1 MKLFEDGSNF
11 LSVSEDGVVK
21 IWSLE
26 DAYTRRSGIAYDET
40 GLQLNTPPPSIYQ
53 KNWMSM
59 FGDDE
64 RADHSKT
71 YSIPDDNITCA
82 SLSVK
87 HIVYGTEHGKV
98 QVVGLKNNEVVFN
111 VSRKNVSISCCILSL
126 RDSLVLFAF
135 ANVIMLYDFHTQE
148 YVSQFMNDVRT
159 TSLLVVPYCETK
171 IIAIS
176 DHSVTLWSW
185 TQQKH
190 HQGHIIISEVQK
202 FVLDS
207 RTDANY
213 ICGAVTGDGAYLAA
227 GLSDHYIRMWNI
239 ETKETVTEMFEHNG

>member
-1 MKLFEDGSNF
+1 M
-11 LSVSEDGVVK
+11 SEDGVVK

-26 DAYTRRSGIAYDET
+26 DGYTRRSGIVYDET

-53 KNWMSM
+53 KNWMSF

-71 YSIPDDNITCA
+71 YSVPDDNITCA
-82 SLSVK
+82 SLSSQ
-87 HIVYGTEHGKV
+87 HIVYGTENGKV
-98 QVVGLKNNEVVFN
+98 QVVNLKNDEVVFN
-111 VSRKNVSISCCILSL
+111 TSCSNVSITCCILSL
-126 RDSLVLFAF
+126 EDFLVLFAYE
-135 ANVIMLYDFHTQE
+135 NVILIYDFRTQE

-159 TSLLVVPYCETK
+159 TSLLVVPYAKTK

-185 TQQKH
+185 VQYQHK
-190 HQGHIIISEVQK
+190 QLILISDIQK

-207 RTDANY
+207 RNDASY
-213 ICGAVTGDGAYLAA
+213 ICGAVTGDGAYLVA

-239 ETKETVTEMFEHNG
+239 ATTETVTEMFEHNG